1 AAVRDLLVLERT
13 ALGRPDP
20 GMAVR
25 ARDRRAV
32 RPDPRTTCARLSAR
46 SLSHAQVPAAH
57 AHLPDLP
64 PDAHGAD
71 AARALRISDLLDRW
85 HHRSRHHDLD
95 PLAPG
100 ADERPDLADSGGGDG
115 YVEPEESVMTVGGQL
130 ANWPTGQLAGSRS

>member
-1 AAVRDLLVLERT
+1 
-13 ALGRPDP
+13 
-20 GMAVR
+20 
-25 ARDRRAV
+25 
-32 RPDPRTTCARLSAR
+32 SAR

-130 ANWPTGQLAGSRS
+130 ANWPTGQLAGSRSLFRRKRCGQPRCAERGLDRARWPVGQMAS